1 MKKCLSVFTALTL
14 ILLIFASC
22 GKTIKTAY
30 IVPKYTDETYTEFF
44 KDSDGNITSKL
55 EFHYPVFDENLQK
68 DARDTITFIF
78 EQKKKD
84 LIKSMTANADNV
96 RDYMT
101 RFDIDGTEY
110 TIFKFEVAFIDKYAV
125 SIETSQVTDTDPE
138 QVEPATSAFTIS
150 CITGKKLSI
159 SDLAKDS
166 ENGYEDVVKKAI
178 IATANTT
185 YSPNGTLLGADKIQ
199 DFNKCYNEENFLYTG
214 SGINFV
220 YSLEEL
226 SGGSR
231 VGTYYCYVPF
241 DAIEDV
247 IYTPEQLYSQQ

>member
-1 MKKCLSVFTALTL
+1 MRKSLSLFITLTL
-14 ILLIFASC
+14 IMLLFASC
-22 GKTIKTAY
+22 GKTVKTAY

-68 DARDTITFIF
+68 DANDTINFIF
-78 EQKKKD
+78 DQKKKD

-96 RDYMT
+96 RDYMN
-101 RFDIDGTEY
+101 RFEIDGTEY
-110 TIFKFEVAFIDKYAV
+110 TVFKFEVTFIDKYAL

-138 QVEPATSAFTIS
+138 QVEPAVDAFTIS
-150 CITGKKLSI
+150 CITGKKLTI

-166 ENGYEDVVKKAI
+166 ESNYEDVVKKAI

-185 YSPNGTLLGADKIQ
+185 YSPNGALGEDKIE
-199 DFNKCYNEENFLYTG
+199 DFNRAYNEEKFLYTG

-220 YSLEEL
+220 YALEEL

-241 DAIEDV
+241 DAVEDV
-247 IYTPEQLYSQQ
+247 LYTPEQLYSQQ